1 MSLAIELNLGLK
13 ASYRDNGVMDT
24 FHDRC
29 GDLGKENK
37 DEKTVLIITCA
48 NGRWNQMKKD
58 KTNHSF

>member
-1 MSLAIELNLGLK
+1 
-13 ASYRDNGVMDT
+13 MDT

-29 GDLGKENK
+29 GDVGKENK

-58 KTNHSF
+58 KTNHFF